1 MFFQAVSIL
10 YFTSRPTTVYW
21 ISTWLP
27 SCDSDIQTK
36 ANTFTRT
43 QTYQTD
49 GHMTTLSNTSLTV
62 AKSNSSVWWSHDH
75 IVQLSHWQSH
85 DSKVQPA
92 GWQSCDHKTQ
102 YKRLVV
108 MWPTNKTNRTVKNL
122 GWYGIQLQ
130 VLQFSISSLRK
141 GYLRI
146 NFLTSSHCSRVGL
159 LDLAVTTDRYQFKR
173 PSV

>member
-1 MFFQAVSIL
+1 MFSKLSASSASQADPPL
-10 YFTSRPTTVYW
+10 FTGYQLDSLLVTVIY
-21 ISTWLP
+21 T
-27 SCDSDIQTK
+27 Q
-36 ANTFTRT
+36 R

-62 AKSNSSVWWSHDH
+62 TKSNSSVWWSHDH

-108 MWPTNKTNRTVKNL
+108 MWPTNKTNRTVKHL
-122 GWYGIQLQ
+122 GWYRIQLQ